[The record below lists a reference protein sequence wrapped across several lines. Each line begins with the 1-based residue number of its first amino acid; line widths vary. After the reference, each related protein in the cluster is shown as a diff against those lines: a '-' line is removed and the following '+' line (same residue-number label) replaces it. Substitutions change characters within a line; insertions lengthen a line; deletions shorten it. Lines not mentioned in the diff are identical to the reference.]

1 MRTYLL
7 VLACA
12 LLLLGQFVLP
22 TAAGPYLEDG
32 GEFLNSFLVC
42 YQSQDTYVEVLKNY
56 SDFWT
61 LILEFEILSDFVW

>member
-32 GEFLNSFLVC
+32 GEFLNSFLGC
-42 YQSQDTYVEVLKNY
+42 YQPQDTHIEIFENY
-56 SDFWT
+56 SDSWT
-61 LILEFEILSDFVW
+61 SI